1 MDLGRAIYIIWYS
14 GPRCA
19 ETGRE
24 WRKVNALTFLHFLF
38 FEINAGLITFA
49 ASLNSMTFITNKI
62 KLIKIMKKKEYEK
75 PTTQV
80 VQLKQQPQLL
90 AGSDVSATMDG
101 EFEEIVI

>member
-1 MDLGRAIYIIWYS
+1 MEKISYLCSHVFTENDK
-14 GPRCA
+14 
-19 ETGRE
+19 T
-24 WRKVNALTFLHFLF
+24 LF
-38 FEINAGLITFA
+38 N
-49 ASLNSMTFITNKI
+49 ITNILKQ
-62 KLIKIMKKKEYEK
+62 KSMKKKEYEK